1 MVGPPRGLTS
11 VAGGL
16 VSPSC
21 AKKLTFLN
29 LEVLPPA
36 ADALGPGIGS
46 ELFTENWVGYDSNLA
61 IHEHDEI
68 TEFHRSGLKLHD
80 IICGSTPPLS

>member
-1 MVGPPRGLTS
+1 MVGPPRGLIS

-36 ADALGPGIGS
+36 ADALGPGIGF
-46 ELFTENWVGYDSNLA
+46 ELLEILRKTGLVMTLTLRFTNVTKSLNSTGLA
-61 IHEHDEI
+61 
-68 TEFHRSGLKLHD
+68 
-80 IICGSTPPLS
+80 